1 MKSVIDELLGDF
13 KERFNKDACQ
23 VIKATKSLSTFDGFK
38 SFCTSDIDSL
48 MDHYK
53 DDFTSSEMKKLTV
66 AQIRGMKY
74 MLQNEKADGEL
85 KEMSMNDICKW
96 LSPKSSEFDHASKL
110 YTLVCVLPAGASSG
124 ERAFS
129 GLKIIKNR
137 LRSTMGDEMLDDLL
151 TLYMEK
157 DLLEQ
162 IMQSD
167 EEMEKLIEMFAQV
180 EHKSKFF

>member
-1 MKSVIDELLGDF
+1 
-13 KERFNKDACQ
+13 
-23 VIKATKSLSTFDGFK
+23 
-38 SFCTSDIDSL
+38 

-96 LSPKSSEFDHASKL
+96 LSPKSSEFGHASKL
-110 YTLVCVLPAGASSG
+110 YTLVCVLSAGASSG

-129 GLKIIKNR
+129 GLKIIMNR
-137 LRSTMGDEMLDDLL
+137 LTSTMGDEMLDDLL

-162 IMQSD
+162 IMQFRQ
-167 EEMEKLIEMFAQV
+167 K
-180 EHKSKFF
+180 HKPTIFQNQQQ